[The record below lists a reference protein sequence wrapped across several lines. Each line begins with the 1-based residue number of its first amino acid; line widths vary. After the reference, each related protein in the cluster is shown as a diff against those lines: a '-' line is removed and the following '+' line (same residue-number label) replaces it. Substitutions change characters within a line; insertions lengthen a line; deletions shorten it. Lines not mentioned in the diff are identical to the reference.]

1 MQLGEKAGLD
11 PAKRMR
17 DVFGEAMLDLVR
29 HNPKV
34 IVLDCDLAN
43 TTKTLAVR
51 HEFPERFFNIGLAE
65 SNMVSIGAGLES
77 CGFIPFITSMSSF
90 LLCNAYDQLRL
101 NIAIAGINAKVVG
114 SHGGITL
121 GKDGPTAMAIE
132 DLALMGGLP
141 TFVILV
147 PSDPASMH
155 KAVWAMAEY
164 VGPVYLRSSR
174 VAMPH
179 IYSADDCPFEIG
191 KANVVREGCDL
202 TIIGCGYM
210 VAAGLDAAAVLV
222 EKGIEAR
229 VVDMHTLRPMDVD
242 AIEAAAWETGAI
254 VTAEEHLLHGG
265 LGSNIA
271 RVVAQTHPVPMGF
284 VGLADTYTDSGE
296 PEDLMEKY
304 GLTSGDIV
312 EAAREV
318 VKAKAQDGGRE
329 RQA

>member
-1 MQLGEKAGLD
+1 MQLGKKAGLK
-11 PAKRMR
+11 PAKPMR
-17 DVFGEAMLDLVR
+17 DVFGNALLELCR
-29 HNPKV
+29 ENPK
-34 IVLDCDLAN
+34 ILVLDGDLSN

-65 SNMVSIGAGLES
+65 SNMVSIGAGLAD

-90 LLCNAYDQLRL
+90 LLCNGYDQLRL
-101 NIAIAGINAKVVG
+101 SIAIAGTNAKVVG

-147 PSDPASMH
+147 PCDPVSMH
-155 KAVWAMAEY
+155 KAVRAMADY

-179 IYSADDCPFEIG
+179 IYPEEDCPFEIG
-191 KANVVREGCDL
+191 QANVVREGSDL
-202 TIIGCGYM
+202 TIIGCGLM
-210 VAAGLDAAAVLV
+210 VAAALDAAAMLA
-222 EKGIEAR
+222 EEGIGAR
-229 VVDMHTLRPMDVD
+229 VLDMHTIRPMDTE
-242 AIEAAAWETGAI
+242 AITAAAHETGAI

-265 LGSNIA
+265 MGSNIA
-271 RVVAQTHPVPMGF
+271 RVVAATHPVPMRF

-296 PEDLMEKY
+296 PDALLEKY
-304 GLTSGDIV
+304 GLTSQDIV
-312 EAAREV
+312 VAAREAV
-318 VKAKAQDGGRE
+318 AAK
-329 RQA
+329 